1 MLGSKASPALGPQGA
16 GLASHGV
23 VLSSMRNTITEMAVT
38 TVTTTGE
45 CPPPLVGATITT
57 VGTKI
62 YLFAG
67 RLTEPRILTNDLYI
81 LDLTTYAWRKVRL
94 QLSPESEA
102 WLSTAAQHKPEHVL
116 QLIRPRY
123 FHSAVVYGHQ
133 IVYFGGMGR
142 LRPHAQ
148 EVGVLSDV
156 LIFDT
161 ATLQWTIPKM
171 TTGSPPPRYAHLCT
185 LLDNDHM
192 LIMGGQDLDT
202 DYLGDLHV
210 LDLKTMGWCLSRH
223 LNRNVGIY
231 RSIVAYDDHHRR
243 AIVYSN
249 YNFNDVK
256 RSLHFISDPNWRL
269 TDRSDAMV
277 GPVLPHGLRFPSSVL
292 LGPHLILTGTHI
304 GRDFPSF
311 RIWALDLRTCTWQ
324 EISCGSLFEK
334 GSWNKGAL
342 CADLN
347 RFYVFGHQS
356 RSLLHDYNA
365 RQLNFNH
372 IRVITLDAFGL
383 HHPVEPMYTTPY
395 QELGLSLMESPAL
408 ANVTL
413 VTLDGLQLACNAFVL
428 SARWPHFKRLFA
440 PSSDATK
447 PHASLH
453 STLAP
458 TQLPM
463 GFTVRI
469 PETYDVANQFV
480 RYLHTGA
487 LDVSLSTALLTALL
501 VAAAA
506 YQMPRLQGLC
516 AAELHGR
523 LALDTSPLIFEG
535 ATRADHQGL
544 RVRALLYM
552 FDRRDALLRKHIEVL
567 QGLRDETQK
576 EILTYFPEIN
586 KHYRKRSNTAIS
598 HQSTSSTAS
607 VVSGPHS
614 LPTQQL
620 HYHDGSGGTSAGS
633 SLSTTPTSLRPKLH
647 AAFTAMPAVLES
659 PTEHEYST
667 SPKPT
672 PPPHPGVG
680 PTSASLSL
688 ARSLDDPGV
697 AGGSTNSESTAMAF
711 AIKPPPSPQLGGK
724 PKSASGTKSPRQ
736 RNRLLKL
743 TLGSTHGFF
752 HPNSSTSPST
762 ATPTFGLHDVMTPRT
777 ATPGTHAMDKS
788 DRSAGKPLSAHSTG
802 SSTTPSSSH
811 FSVNFTN
818 PFKRPFR
825 RSGKKA
831 NKSPET
837 PSIPAATQESPRSDA
852 KGPLN
857 CSTTHSGVGSQPPV
871 IPLPSHSYSPISPGP
886 FHSPSLSSSNSPND
900 PLHGF
905 PPSLSRKQS
914 NLSLG
919 QPAYSTYQS
928 TSSPQLQP
936 VPIPIHGAPSPMTTT
951 PPSHPSN
958 SPSPNKPPTSPTAD
972 GTDDASPNSK
982 NQYSIYVM

>member
-1 MLGSKASPALGPQGA
+1 MLGSKASPALGPQGT

-23 VLSSMRNTITEMAVT
+23 VLSSMRNAITEMAVT

-45 CPPPLVGATITT
+45 CPPPLVGATVTT
-57 VGTKI
+57 VGTSV

-67 RLTEPRILTNDLYI
+67 RLTEPRILTNDMYI
-81 LDLTTYAWRKVRL
+81 LDLTTYAWRKMPL
-94 QLSPESEA
+94 QLSSESEA
-102 WLSTAAQHKPEHVL
+102 WLSASAQCKSEHAL

-123 FHSAVVYGHQ
+123 FHSAVVYGHR

-142 LRPHAQ
+142 LRPHTQ
-148 EVGVLSDV
+148 EVGVLNDV

-161 ATLQWTIPKM
+161 TTLQWTIPKM
-171 TTGSPPPRYAHLCT
+171 TTGSPPPRYAHLCA
-185 LLDNDHM
+185 LLDNDRM

-249 YNFNDVK
+249 YNFNDVQ

-277 GPVLPHGLRFPSSVL
+277 GPALPHGLRFPSSVL
-292 LGPHLILTGTHI
+292 LGPHLILAGTHI

-311 RIWALDLRTCTWQ
+311 RIWALDLRTCMWQ

-372 IRVITLDAFGL
+372 VRVISLDAFGL
-383 HHPVEPMYTTPY
+383 HRPVEPLYATPY
-395 QELGLSLMESPAL
+395 QELGLSLMEHPAL

-440 PSSDATK
+440 PSIDSTE
-447 PHASLH
+447 PHASLG
-453 STLAP
+453 STLTP

-463 GFTVRI
+463 GFIVRI
-469 PETYDVANQFV
+469 PESYDVANQFV

-501 VAAAA
+501 VTAAR
-506 YQMPRLQGLC
+506 YQMPRLQDLC
-516 AAELHGR
+516 VVELHGR

-535 ATRADHQGL
+535 ATRAGHEGL

-598 HQSTSSTAS
+598 HQSTSSTTS

-620 HYHDGSGGTSAGS
+620 HYHDSSGGASAGS

-667 SPKPT
+667 SPKAI

-680 PTSASLSL
+680 PTSASLAMAQSIDSSG
-688 ARSLDDPGV
+688 A
-697 AGGSTNSESTAMAF
+697 ANTNGKDESTAMTLVTTLP
-711 AIKPPPSPQLGGK
+711 PPPSPQLGGK

-736 RNRLLKL
+736 RTRLLKL

-752 HPNSSTSPST
+752 HSSSGSTSPST
-762 ATPTFGLHDVMTPRT
+762 ATPTFGLHDMVTPRT
-777 ATPGTHAMDKS
+777 ATPGTHLMDKS
-788 DRSAGKPLSAHSTG
+788 ERSAGKPLSAQSTG
-802 SSTTPSSSH
+802 SATTPSASH
-811 FSVNFTN
+811 FSVNFSN

-825 RSGKKA
+825 RGGKKA
-831 NKSPET
+831 DKSPET
-837 PSIPAATQESPRSDA
+837 PLVPAAAQESPRSDT
-852 KGPLN
+852 KGPFHYSSSN
-857 CSTTHSGVGSQPPV
+857 GGVGSQPPV
-871 IPLPSHSYSPISPGP
+871 LPLPSHSYSPISPGP

-919 QPAYSTYQS
+919 QPAYSTYQG
-928 TSSPQLQP
+928 TSSPPLQP
-936 VPIPIHGAPSPMTTT
+936 VPIPTHGAPSPKAAAS
-951 PPSHPSN
+951 PAHPLNQS
-958 SPSPNKPPTSPTAD
+958 TASPTTD
-972 GTDDASPNSK
+972 GTEDASPKSK